1 MTMIEYEDAFDQKA
15 LLFVEDEGDFFT
27 LSVSDEYDSVAI
39 RLTRDDLRD
48 LVADLKEMLT

>member
-1 MTMIEYEDAFDQKA
+1 MIEYEDAFDQRS
-15 LLFVEDEGDFFT
+15 LLFVEDEGDFFS

-39 RLTRDDLRD
+39 RLTRDDLWD

>member
-1 MTMIEYEDAFDQKA
+1 MIEYEDAFDQKA
-15 LLFVEDEGDFFT
+15 LLFVEDEGDFCS

-39 RLTRDDLRD
+39 RLTRDDLWD

>member
-1 MTMIEYEDAFDQKA
+1 MIEYEDAFDQRS
-15 LLFVEDEGDFFT
+15 LLFVEDEGDFFS

-39 RLTRDDLRD
+39 RLTRDDIWD

>member
-1 MTMIEYEDAFDQKA
+1 MIEYEDSFDQKA

-39 RLTRDDLRD
+39 RLTREDLGD
-48 LVADLKEMLT
+48 LVEDLQEMLT